1 MSAEAVELTH
11 AELEAELDEKIAQTW
26 VMIVRGDTLYSRQP
40 TGTYLRHPPY
50 PEPQEAVA

>member
-1 MSAEAVELTH
+1 MIAVELTH

-40 TGTYLRHPPY
+40 DGTYLRHPPY
-50 PEPQEAVA
+50 PEPQEAAA